1 MPRKPADDAAAGLR
15 HAAAA
20 MPIRLPPQRALR
32 ALCVAATSALVASG
46 CSSVRLDPPA
56 PAVAPTPAATPTDI
70 ERYPAPQPRVW
81 TQPPVD
87 TPLPALAREAPLTAQ
102 PAAVAVP
109 ALADAAPI
117 AATPAVQ
124 APAPAPA
131 PAASASTAAAT
142 PSAAMPTAQPTAA
155 AAAPRPPTGAA
166 RPSVDLPP
174 GRWSVQVGVFAI
186 AANAETLRE
195 RVAQRLPGTAVRT
208 VQRNARVHVL
218 AGDAPDRATAERL
231 AQQLRTALQQ
241 DVVLF
246 RW

>member
-1 MPRKPADDAAAGLR
+1 
-15 HAAAA
+15 

-32 ALCVAATSALVASG
+32 ALCAAATTALVASG

-56 PAVAPTPAATPTDI
+56 PARTPAPAATPTDS

-87 TPLPALAREAPLTAQ
+87 TPLPALALDPPPAAQ

-109 ALADAAPI
+109 APAEAAPI
-117 AATPAVQ
+117 AAAPAVQ
-124 APAPAPA
+124 ATATAPAA
-131 PAASASTAAAT
+131 AASASPAAAT
-142 PSAAMPTAQPTAA
+142 PSAAAPAAQPNAA
-155 AAAPRPPTGAA
+155 PAAPRAPTPAA
-166 RPSVDLPP
+166 RRSADLPP
-174 GRWSVQVGVFAI
+174 GRWSVQVGVFAVP
-186 AANAETLRE
+186 ANAETLRE
-195 RVAQRLPGTAVRT
+195 RVAQRLPGTTVRT
-208 VQRNARVHVL
+208 VQRDARVHVL
-218 AGDAPDRATAERL
+218 AGDAPDRAAAERL